1 MSDKIDFKIRER
13 EMLHN
18 RVCRILRRAIIK
30 GDFKPG
36 ERLVQTEPAELIGV
50 SRMPIREALRQLE
63 SEELVILEPHKGAI
77 VRSLEIKDIKEIY
90 ELRSILEPLALRKS
104 MENFNQQ
111 DLSFLTYLYKTMK
124 GTDSEEEYIEM
135 NANFHHFLS
144 SKCESPRLL
153 GFIETVS
160 RGFSQ
165 DTPQLISGQIKKSN
179 KEHSNILN
187 AILNNEKAKAE
198 SYLSEHID
206 RTGQQLV
213 ELMQNE
219 NLNI

>member
-36 ERLVQTEPAELIGV
+36 ERLVQTELAELIGV

-63 SEELVILEPHKGAI
+63 SEELVILEP
-77 VRSLEIKDIKEIY
+77 
-90 ELRSILEPLALRKS
+90 LALRKS
-104 MENFNQQ
+104 IENFNQQ